1 MTIHLYAN
9 RYQSGDLVGCG
20 RISEVYRGRD
30 QRMGRDVAIKVLQDD
45 LARDPSAQ
53 SRFRREAQNAA
64 SLNHPS
70 IVAVYDTGEAQ
81 GESGIVPY
89 IVMEYVDGETLR
101 EIVAR
106 DGALPSR
113 RALEIAAE
121 ICAALDFS
129 HRHGVVHRDI
139 TPANVM
145 VDGAGMA
152 KVMDFGVAR
161 AVKNGQALTTATSII
176 GTAQYLSPEQA
187 RGETGDARSDI
198 YSAGCVLYEL
208 LCGTPPFTGPSPIA
222 VASQHVRV
230 AAKPPSECKPG
241 LSRDIDALVLKAL
254 SKNPHNRYQTADEM
268 RKDVARAMS
277 GRAVLATPVLSPDER
292 QELLRAAPVRIE
304 PVPVAAGRAGSGGP
318 VARESVIARP
328 ARSDRPARSERPA
341 RPARTDRPGSGAG
354 RAPMDSAAA
363 QPQASVSSPAVSA
376 PPPHG
381 PPLLA
386 PVLTLPPPSADDA
399 RDPAH
404 IARTRRRWT
413 LIGIAALCLSVV
425 VALTL
430 TVLVITAPL
439 PPAAVAVPD
448 VTGMTLAEA
457 TAALQEKRLT
467 LGTVTQVDAPD
478 TEPGTIVNQRPSFRT
493 QVDQDTP
500 VNVEIDK

>member
-9 RYQSGDLVGCG
+9 RYQSGDLVGRG
-20 RISEVYRGRD
+20 RMSEVYRARD
-30 QRMGRDVAIKVLQDD
+30 LRMGRDVVVKVLRAD
-45 LARDPSAQ
+45 LARDPAAHT
-53 SRFRREAQNAA
+53 RFRREAQNAA

-129 HRHGVVHRDI
+129 HRHGIVHRDI

-230 AAKPPSECKPG
+230 AARPPSECKPG

-328 ARSDRPARSERPA
+328 ARSDRPARSERPE
-341 RPARTDRPGSGAG
+341 SGAG
-354 RAPMDSAAA
+354 RAPMDPAAA
-363 QPQASVSSPAVSA
+363 QPKASESSSAVSA

-467 LGTVTQVDAPD
+467 LGTV
-478 TEPGTIVNQRPSFRT
+478 
-493 QVDQDTP
+493 
-500 VNVEIDK
+500 K